1 MMMMIIGKCVCAHE
15 FVMCGVFYMSA
26 YYIIQHYI
34 I

>member
-1 MMMMIIGKCVCAHE
+1 MMMIIGTCVCAHE
-15 FVMCGVFYMSA
+15 FMMCGVFYIMSA